1 MNTVSFVY
9 FFATILTILLFIDIY
24 FLVSWQKFVK
34 ARKWH
39 KLTYI
44 FPWILGLVFFIFYAT
59 TLYFRLENKIP
70 TDFEKTF
77 FSIAA
82 IWYLPK
88 ILIVPI
94 ILIKDLIVVI
104 KRYFDKFSNKQGLT
118 NENNIST
125 KRREFIKNT
134 GWALAG
140 VPFILVTRGV
150 FHTTYDFRIHRVN
163 IQLDKLGAEFDGFKI
178 IQLSDIH
185 AGSFLSDEPFG
196 KAREIIEGL
205 EPDII
210 VITGDFVNFHPR
222 ELKIIYPEL
231 SQLKAKYGVFGCLGN
246 HDHYMTDDEHQNL
259 ISFLNKSGIN
269 LLINENTKISI
280 GSSILQLI
288 GVDNVNFRSNYADFP
303 KAMTGI
309 QQEYPSILLCHDPT
323 NWDRFVRNKLNIDL
337 MLSGHTHGG
346 QVGIELFGQYLSPV
360 RIVYKQ
366 WAGLYQDGEQ
376 YLYIN
381 RGLGVVGPPVRVDM
395 PPEITFIELS
405 SKKFS

>member
-24 FLVSWQKFVK
+24 FLISWQKFVK

-39 KLTYI
+39 RLTYI
-44 FPWILGLVFFIFYAT
+44 FPWILGFVFFIFYAT
-59 TLYFRLENKIP
+59 TLYFRLENRLP

-104 KRYFDKFSNKQGLT
+104 KRYVGKFSDNQGLI

-150 FHTTYDFRIHRVN
+150 FHTTYDFRVHRVN

-246 HDHYMTDDEHQNL
+246 HDHYMTDDEHKNL

-269 LLINENTKISI
+269 LLINENTKITI